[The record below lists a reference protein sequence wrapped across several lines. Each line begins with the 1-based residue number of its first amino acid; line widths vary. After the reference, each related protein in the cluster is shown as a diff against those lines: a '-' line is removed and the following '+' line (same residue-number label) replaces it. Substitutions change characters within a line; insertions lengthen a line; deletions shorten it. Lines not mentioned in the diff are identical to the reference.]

1 MIMWIKMALISSES
15 KIVLLAIVF
24 GIAVIQVWNVP
35 RTSLARTV
43 KPEDVSG
50 PVYRGEAGAF
60 DQFYVSY
67 VFENSGRT
75 AVEIVRVE
83 PTILLNG
90 TDYGSV
96 QTTHGLAVVP
106 PGSEAEV
113 VRVVQLANAPIGF
126 VEGQRWNVTVVTE
139 IVAESGFLL
148 FEHRRAVTNVTGVD
162 WEVHL
167 FE

>member
-1 MIMWIKMALISSES
+1 MWIKMALSSGES

-24 GIAVIQVWNVP
+24 GIAVVQAWNVP
-35 RTSLARTV
+35 RTSLAGTV
-43 KPEDVSG
+43 RPEAVSG
-50 PVYRGEAGAF
+50 PVYRGEAGGF

-67 VFENSGRT
+67 GFENPGRT
-75 AVEIVRVE
+75 AVEIVKVE